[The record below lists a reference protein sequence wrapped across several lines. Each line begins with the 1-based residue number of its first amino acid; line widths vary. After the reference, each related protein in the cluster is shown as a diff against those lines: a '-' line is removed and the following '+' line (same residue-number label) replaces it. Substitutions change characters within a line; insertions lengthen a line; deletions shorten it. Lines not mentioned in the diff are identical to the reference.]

1 MIRVQEED
9 FDMGR
14 EVAALYE
21 GKQEIGAVCTF
32 LGLVR
37 DLPDSDGLKTM
48 TLEHYPGMT
57 EKQLERLESEARER
71 WDLQDVLIIHRY
83 GKLYPGDRIVLVITA
98 SPHRQ
103 ASLES
108 CHFLIDWLK
117 TKAPF
122 WKLEEKESGADWV
135 DARETDSVAAGRWVR
150 VSDT

>member
-9 FDMGR
+9 FDMGQ

-21 GKQEIGAVCTF
+21 GKYEIGAVCTF

-57 EKQLERLESEARER
+57 EKELAKIEKDARARWPLSEC
-71 WDLQDVLIIHRY
+71 LIIHRY
-83 GKLYPGDRIVLVITA
+83 GALQPGDQIVMVATA

-103 ASLES
+103 AAFES
-108 CHFLIDWLK
+108 CDFLMDFLK
-117 TKAPF
+117 TRAPF
-122 WKLEEKESGADWV
+122 WKKENTGNGEQWV
-135 DARETDSVAAGRWVR
+135 DARETDDVAAERW
-150 VSDT
+150 DKPD

>member
-1 MIRVQEED
+1 VIRVQEED

-57 EKQLERLESEARER
+57 EKELAKIEKDARARWPLSEC
-71 WDLQDVLIIHRY
+71 LIIHRY
-83 GKLYPGDRIVLVITA
+83 GALQPGDQIVMVATA

-103 ASLES
+103 AAFES
-108 CHFLIDWLK
+108 CDFLMDFLK
-117 TKAPF
+117 TRAPF
-122 WKLEEKESGADWV
+122 WKKENTGNGEQWV
-135 DARETDSVAAGRWVR
+135 DARETDDVAAERW
-150 VSDT
+150 DKPD

>member
-1 MIRVQEED
+1 MIRVQEQD

-21 GKQEIGAVCTF
+21 GKYEIGAVCTF

-57 EKQLERLESEARER
+57 EKELAKIEKDARARWPLSEC
-71 WDLQDVLIIHRY
+71 LIIHRY
-83 GKLYPGDRIVLVITA
+83 GALQPGDQIVMVATA

-103 ASLES
+103 AAFEA
-108 CHFLIDWLK
+108 CDFLMDFLK
-117 TKAPF
+117 TRAPF
-122 WKLEEKESGADWV
+122 WKKENTGNGEQWV
-135 DARETDSVAAGRWVR
+135 DARETDDVAAERW
-150 VSDT
+150 DKPD

>member
-21 GKQEIGAVCTF
+21 GKYEIGAVCTF

-57 EKQLERLESEARER
+57 EKELAKIEKDARARWPLSEC
-71 WDLQDVLIIHRY
+71 LIIHRY
-83 GKLYPGDRIVLVITA
+83 GALQPGDQIVMVATA

-103 ASLES
+103 AAFES
-108 CHFLIDWLK
+108 CNFLMDFLK
-117 TKAPF
+117 TRAPF
-122 WKLEEKESGADWV
+122 WKRENTGNGEQWV
-135 DARETDSVAAGRWVR
+135 DARETDDVAAERW
-150 VSDT
+150 DKPD

>member
-57 EKQLERLESEARER
+57 EKELAKIEKDARARWPLSEC
-71 WDLQDVLIIHRY
+71 LIIHRY
-83 GKLYPGDRIVLVITA
+83 GALQPGDQIVMVATA

-103 ASLES
+103 AAFES
-108 CHFLIDWLK
+108 CDFLMDFLK
-117 TKAPF
+117 TRAPF
-122 WKLEEKESGADWV
+122 WKKENTGNGEQWV
-135 DARETDSVAAGRWVR
+135 DARETDDVAAERW
-150 VSDT
+150 DKPD

>member
-57 EKQLERLESEARER
+57 EKELAKIEKDARARWPLSEC
-71 WDLQDVLIIHRY
+71 LIIHRY
-83 GKLYPGDRIVLVITA
+83 GALQPGDQIVMVATA

-103 ASLES
+103 AAFES
-108 CHFLIDWLK
+108 CNFLMDFLK
-117 TKAPF
+117 TRAPF
-122 WKLEEKESGADWV
+122 WKKENTGNGEQWV
-135 DARETDSVAAGRWVR
+135 DARETDDVAAERW
-150 VSDT
+150 DKPD